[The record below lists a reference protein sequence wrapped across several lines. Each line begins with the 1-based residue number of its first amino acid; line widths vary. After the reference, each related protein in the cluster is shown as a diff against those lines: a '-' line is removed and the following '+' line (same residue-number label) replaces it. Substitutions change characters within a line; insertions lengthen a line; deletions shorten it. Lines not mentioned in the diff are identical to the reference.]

1 MYTTETPQGPM
12 TEYDFSQLTT
22 RLPSILTGSLVEQVV
37 TAVFVT
43 FSWIYVNAV
52 DGLLIYVIKKNAT
65 LRENVHYDLL
75 SVYMICDIITTNVM
89 FFQILP
95 ATIGNDLLV
104 FSRYYCRILSVTGS
118 AIYFTSIH
126 MLAFLALERLTFF
139 KYPLKYDRYFT
150 KTKIKISFLILLS
163 LTMVYTAVPDAIL
176 ERKPVNTMMSCLI
189 PEGYRD
195 IFNPMAI
202 TVFFVPSIGISAFT
216 LILLGVLLKTHQARV
231 HPMVDNVEI
240 QQPKRNFLKK
250 VKKHIK
256 IIVLISGTF
265 WITILPGMV
274 IRSTMFRSG
283 VTREE
288 TDNRSNM
295 MMFILARLGWLM
307 MTVFSSFINPLIYL
321 ALLSDLRKA
330 VVKFLSRNSHIADAQ
345 TTH

>member
-1 MYTTETPQGPM
+1 MYTTETPQGPT

-22 RLPSILTGSLVEQVV
+22 RLPSILIGSLVEQVL
-37 TAVFVT
+37 TAVLVT
-43 FSWIYVNAV
+43 FLWIYVNAV
-52 DGLLIYVIKKNAT
+52 DGLLIYVIKKNVT
-65 LRENVHYDLL
+65 LRENVL

-89 FFQILP
+89 FLQILP

-126 MLAFLALERLTFF
+126 MLAFLALERLAFF

-150 KTKIKISFLILLS
+150 KTKIKISFIILLS
-163 LTMVYTAVPDAIL
+163 LTMLYTAVPDAIL
-176 ERKPVNTMMSCLI
+176 GRRPVNTMMACLL
-189 PEGYRD
+189 PEGYRH
-195 IFNPMAI
+195 IFNPI
-202 TVFFVPSIGISAFT
+202 VISVFFVPSIGISVIT
-216 LILLGVLLKTHQARV
+216 LIILGVLLKTHQAQV

-240 QQPKRNFLKK
+240 QHPKKNFLKK
-250 VKKHIK
+250 IRKHIK

-265 WITILPGMV
+265 WITILPGMA

-288 TDNRSNM
+288 TDNRSNI
-295 MMFILARLGWLM
+295 MMFLLARVGWLM
-307 MTVFSSFINPLIYL
+307 MTVFSSLINPLIYFF
-321 ALLSDLRKA
+321 LLPDLRQA
-330 VVKFLSRNSHIADAQ
+330 VVRYLRRNSHIADAQ